1 MVVYGQKSLY
11 SGKSGS
17 IRAKRFNSRKTGCNW
32 LKLLYSCKS
41 CSVRALVV
49 FFGQKWWSSSKVVL
63 LQQNGCINRCNL
75 AIRLKSL

>member
-1 MVVYGQKSLY
+1 MSLGQSGCTRAKWFLLGTSGCIRANWLY
-11 SGKSGS
+11 LEKSGS

-49 FFGQKWWSSSKVVL
+49 FFGQK
-63 LQQNGCINRCNL
+63 
-75 AIRLKSL
+75 